1 MEFQEVVDRRR
12 MVRAYTD
19 EPVDPAVV
27 DRILRNAVHAP
38 NAGFSQGWAFLVL
51 DTSEAIDRFNIC
63 WPEDGDPDPR
73 EAAPLTILAL
83 SCMQIYLERYA
94 EPDKGDVQMDP
105 STWERP
111 YWDIDTGMACLLMLL
126 TVVDEGLGASF
137 FGIPLRYWDAVRA
150 EFNIPPEYDFVGVI
164 TVGHRGPRDLLS
176 PAQVARG
183 RKPMADVVHR
193 NTW

>member
-12 MVRAYTD
+12 MVRAYTE
-19 EPVDPAVV
+19 EPVDAAVV

-51 DTSEAIDRFNIC
+51 DTRDALDRFNIC
-63 WPEDGDPDPR
+63 MSDDSDASPDPR
-73 EAAPLTILAL
+73 GAAPLVILAL
-83 SCMQIYLERYA
+83 SCMQIYLDRYA
-94 EPDKGDVQMDP
+94 EPDKAYVPD
-105 STWERP
+105 TWERP

-137 FGIPLRYWDAVRA
+137 FGIPLELWGGVRA
-150 EFNIPPEYDFVGVI
+150 EFNIPAEYDFVGAI
-164 TVGHRGPRDLLS
+164 TIGHRGPPDPQPPSL
-176 PAQVARG
+176 ARG
-183 RKPMADVVHR
+183 RKPMADVVHH